1 MGSTSP
7 KNKLSIAPLPVNCV
21 MTAVFQD
28 GSLPFQHTH
37 KHSSPFHQVTYTQ
50 IANHYN
56 QQARNLSVL
65 FLFVC
70 LFVYFKRWRIS
81 SKFRPATWKCHQ
93 TTTKGCMSY
102 QRDTPPCWF
111 WCHHGK
117 WIWIAPSWSP
127 DSFIGMPNSRFKV
140 VLNLKWWFLLKRL
153 PHTPKF
159 YYLSECCKY
168 SRSLC
173 TT

>member
-7 KNKLSIAPLPVNCV
+7 KNKLSTAPLPVNCV

-70 LFVYFKRWRIS
+70 LFVCLFLSVGEFLRS
-81 SKFRPATWKCHQ
+81 SAQPHGSAVRLLQRVACHIKGTRPLVDSGATM
-93 TTTKGCMSY
+93 GNG
-102 QRDTPPCWF
+102 F
-111 WCHHGK
+111 
-117 WIWIAPSWSP
+117 
-127 DSFIGMPNSRFKV
+127 
-140 VLNLKWWFLLKRL
+140 
-153 PHTPKF
+153 
-159 YYLSECCKY
+159 E
-168 SRSLC
+168 
-173 TT
+173 